1 MNDITRNVYKE
12 NVQLTESYRIN
23 IAEIEK
29 LKKLNQNL
37 ILENDKIKAQNNDI
51 TSVIKEKIDSNTKKS
66 KQIKEVYLR

>member
-29 LKKLNQNL
+29 LRKLNQNL
-37 ILENDKIKAQNNDI
+37 VFENDKIKAQNNDM
-51 TSVIKEKIDSNTKKS
+51 TSVIKEKIDSNAKQS
-66 KQIKEVYLR
+66 KQIKEV